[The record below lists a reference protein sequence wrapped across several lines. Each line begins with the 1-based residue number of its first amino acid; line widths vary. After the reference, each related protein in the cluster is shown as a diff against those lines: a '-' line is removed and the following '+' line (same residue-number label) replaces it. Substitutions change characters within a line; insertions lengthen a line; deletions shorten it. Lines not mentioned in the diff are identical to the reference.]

1 MKIIVLSDSHGN
13 TENLLSAVAVTGPDL
28 ILHLGDYESD
38 SNVLRKSFPNIP
50 LYAVRGNCD
59 INSNEELIRDIFCAG
74 KHIYMCHG
82 HTYNV
87 KTGLYSLINSG
98 MANRADIVLFGHT
111 HSPYYDIVE
120 NMHIINPGTI
130 GYAGKTYGVIKIRGG
145 DIMYEEKSLI
155 ERW

>member
-13 TENLLSAVAVTGPDL
+13 TDNLLSAVAVTGPDM

-38 SNVLRKSFPNIP
+38 CLVLRKSFPSIP
-50 LYAVRGNCD
+50 LYAVKGNCD
-59 INSNEELIRDIFCAG
+59 ITSSEETVRDIFCSG

-87 KTGLYSLINSG
+87 KMGLYSLINGG

-111 HSPYYDIVE
+111 HKPYYNIVE

-130 GYAGKTYGVIKIRGG
+130 GYAGKTYGVINIKSGKIE
-145 DIMYEEKSLI
+145 YKEKSI
-155 ERW
+155 MEI